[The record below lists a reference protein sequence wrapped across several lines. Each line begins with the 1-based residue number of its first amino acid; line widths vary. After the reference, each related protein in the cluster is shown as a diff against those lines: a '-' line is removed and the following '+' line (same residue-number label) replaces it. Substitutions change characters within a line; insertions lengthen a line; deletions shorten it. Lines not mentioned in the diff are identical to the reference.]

1 MMEECKSVDQN
12 VQAKMALD
20 PGNLMIV
27 IYLLVICL
35 VLLAGTLTNATVS
48 NTDQEMTMEA
58 THSDILALE
67 QGYRE
72 Q

>member
-1 MMEECKSVDQN
+1 MEECKSVDQN

-58 THSDILALE
+58 THSDIFALE